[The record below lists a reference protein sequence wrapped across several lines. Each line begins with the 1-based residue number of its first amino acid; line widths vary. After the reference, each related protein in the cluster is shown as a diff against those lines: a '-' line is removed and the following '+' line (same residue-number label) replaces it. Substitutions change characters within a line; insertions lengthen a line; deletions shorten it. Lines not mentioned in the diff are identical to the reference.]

1 MKKIPE
7 LKSEEEIAAFC
18 DVHQLGFEMKE
29 AKEQIEA
36 GEYISIDEA
45 FDQVIAK
52 YDNHQEL
59 Q

>member
-7 LKSEEEIAAFC
+7 LKTEEEIAAFWN
-18 DVHQLGFEMKE
+18 ENEIKE

-52 YDNHQEL
+52 YEE
-59 Q
+59 